1 MYSGITFTKVFFSTT
16 ITGVFVIGSLK
27 KLPVSI
33 IALIYAYFEFI
44 LTFILQCKSFLV
56 NFPFIFLNAVVIII
70 NPIIPATNII
80 FIGYVPTNTP
90 FHH

>member
-1 MYSGITFTKVFFSTT
+1 MYSGITFTKVSFSTT
-16 ITGVFVIGSLK
+16 ITGVFVIGSLR

-90 FHH
+90 LHH